1 MRLSLTFAFET
12 TLRKMKKCFQL
23 FLLAVLLSNGLFA
36 HDKEPIAKNK
46 FSGRVMDAQSKQGL
60 ANASIYFAD
69 IKQGTTT
76 NDSGFFSFKD
86 IPNGKHLVEISFVG
100 YNTIAEYVDVK
111 GDLQKDFLMQPSVTE
126 QNAVIVTGVSNA
138 TRLKNL
144 PTPISIVRREELLQA
159 NATNLIDALSKKPG
173 ISQLTSGASIS
184 KPIIRGLG
192 YNRIITLNDGVR
204 QEGQQWGDEH
214 GIEIDEFS
222 TQKVELL
229 KGPASLMYGSDALG
243 GVINIITNVPVAE
256 GAIKGNLLTNYQTNN
271 ANIGLHANL
280 AGNKNGFNWNAYISS
295 KSAKDYSN
303 ANDGTVFN
311 SRFSETNFGGYIGY
325 NGGWGYSHLIL
336 SSFSQKPGLIE
347 GERDSA
353 TGKFLKRLT
362 GGATAIVTNTD
373 IESRDAQIPSQQIN
387 HFKITSDNSFN
398 IGENRLTANIGFQRN
413 ERKEF
418 GDIDNPNSPGL
429 YFDLSTLTYTF
440 RFHFKENNGW
450 RTTIGING
458 MQQSNANKGI
468 EFLIPAYRL
477 FDIGGFVHLQKHY
490 EKLSISGGLRF
501 DYRNLNSDFLD
512 EGGATKFE
520 AFQKNFSNVSGS
532 IGASYEATPNLTLKL
547 NVARGFRAPS
557 IPELASNG
565 AHEGT
570 NRWEYGNKDL
580 QSETSLQLDAGLDW
594 SSEHVS
600 VSANLFNN
608 AISNFI
614 FYRKLQ
620 TPAGADSMVDGNFA
634 FAFEQRSANLLGA
647 ELNVDVH
654 PHPLDWLHFENTLS
668 FVQGR
673 FTTAVEGE
681 KNMPAIPAARWIS
694 HLRGEFF
701 DKGKFIRRLNVSV
714 ELDQTFKQAN
724 PFKAFDTETRTDAY
738 GLINLGLSCD
748 IINKN
753 KTICQFFFSCNNV
766 GDVAYQN
773 HLSRLKYLSTNNVT
787 GKQGV
792 FNMGRNFSFKV
803 LVPLSFTF

>member
-1 MRLSLTFAFET
+1 M
-12 TLRKMKKCFQL
+12 
-23 FLLAVLLSNGLFA
+23 
-36 HDKEPIAKNK
+36 
-46 FSGRVMDAQSKQGL
+46 
-60 ANASIYFAD
+60 
-69 IKQGTTT
+69 
-76 NDSGFFSFKD
+76 
-86 IPNGKHLVEISFVG
+86 EISFLG
-100 YNTIAEYVDVK
+100 YNTIAEYVNIK
-111 GDLQKDFLMQPSVTE
+111 GDLQKDFLMHPSVTE

-159 NATNLIDALSKKPG
+159 NSTNLIDALSKKPG

-256 GAIKGNLLTNYQTNN
+256 GTMKGNLLANYQTNN

-280 AGNKNGFNWNAYISS
+280 AGNKNGFNWNAYFSS

-303 ANDGTVFN
+303 KFDGKVYN
-311 SRFSETNFGGYIGY
+311 SRFNETNFGGYIGY
-325 NGGWGYSHLIL
+325 NGGWGYSHLII
-336 SSFSQKPGLIE
+336 SRFSQNLGLIA

-353 TGKFLKRLT
+353 TGKFVKPIA
-362 GGATAIVTNTD
+362 GGGEVIVTD
-373 IESRDAQIPSQQIN
+373 SDFDSRDIQIPGQAIN

-398 IGENRLTANIGFQRN
+398 IGENRLTANIGFQQN
-413 ERKEF
+413 QRKEF
-418 GDIDNPNSPGL
+418 GNIDQPNTPGL
-429 YFDLSTLTYTF
+429 YFDLTTLTYTL
-440 RFHFKENNGW
+440 RFHFKENNSW
-450 RTTIGING
+450 RTTFGING
-458 MQQSNANKGI
+458 MQQSNANKGT
-468 EFLIPAYRL
+468 EVLIPAYRL
-477 FDIGGFVHLQKHY
+477 FDLGGFVHLQKHY
-490 EKLSISGGLRF
+490 EKLSISGGVRL
-501 DYRNLNSDFLD
+501 DYRNLNSDFYA
-512 EGGATKFE
+512 EAGTTKFE
-520 AFQKNFSNVSGS
+520 AFQKNFSNMSGS

-594 SSEHVS
+594 TSEHVS
-600 VSANLFNN
+600 ISVNLFNN
-608 AISNFI
+608 AINHFI
-614 FYRKLQ
+614 FFRKLQ

-634 FAFEQRSANLLGA
+634 FAFEQRSANLLGV

-654 PHPLDWLHFENTLS
+654 PHPLDWLHFENTFS

-673 FTTAVEGE
+673 FADAVEGE

-738 GLINLGLSCD
+738 GLINLGLSAEVM
-748 IINKN
+748 NKN
-753 KTICQFFFSCNNV
+753 KTLCQFYFSCNNV

-787 GKQGV
+787 GRQGV

-803 LVPLSFTF
+803 LVPLSFKL